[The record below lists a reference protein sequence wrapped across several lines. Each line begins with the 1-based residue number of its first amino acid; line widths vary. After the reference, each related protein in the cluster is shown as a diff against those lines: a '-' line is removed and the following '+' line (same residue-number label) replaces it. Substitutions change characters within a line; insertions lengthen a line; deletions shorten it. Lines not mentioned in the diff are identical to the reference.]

1 MHLVRFLFSS
11 LFVEK
16 FHICFDL
23 EFVRCL
29 KFQTLFNKTVVF
41 RGITICRCKLSLS
54 QGSNKIY
61 VINCEYIVGKM
72 QNAGRCEA
80 SRLSLLW
87 KRKRVFALDF
97 KLILGFE
104 N

>member
-1 MHLVRFLFSS
+1 MHLVHFLFSS

-16 FHICFDL
+16 FQICFDL
-23 EFVRCL
+23 EFVRRL
-29 KFQTLFNKTVVF
+29 KFQTLFNKTLVF
-41 RGITICRCKLSLS
+41 WGITIFRCRLSLS
-54 QGSNKIY
+54 QGSNKID
-61 VINCEYIVGKM
+61 VINCEYNVGKM

-87 KRKRVFALDF
+87 KKVFALDF